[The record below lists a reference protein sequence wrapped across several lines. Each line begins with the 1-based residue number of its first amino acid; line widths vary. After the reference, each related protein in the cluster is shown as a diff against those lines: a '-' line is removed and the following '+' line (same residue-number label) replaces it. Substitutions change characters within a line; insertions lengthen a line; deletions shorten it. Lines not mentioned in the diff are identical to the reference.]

1 MYFDIPIVAYNSTA
15 IPDTLGGS
23 GVLLETKEPDK
34 AALEVHHLITQKVY
48 REEVIAGQQKRLKDF
63 SHENVCA
70 ILAEQLS
77 KFING
82 DKQ

>member
-1 MYFDIPIVAYNSTA
+1 MAYSSTA

-34 AALEVHHLITQKVY
+34 AAWEICRLVED
-48 REEVIAGQQKRLKDF
+48 REKRENVLRGQRKRLQDF
-63 SHENVCA
+63 SHDSVRK
-70 ILAEQLS
+70 ILVEQMT

-82 DKQ
+82 DT